1 MASAN
6 VITLT
11 DANFNEEISQ
21 AAVPVV
27 VDLWAEWCGPCRAF
41 APVLDQFA
49 DENVGKVKAAK
60 LDVDSNQAVAAQF
73 NVRQIPTLLWFK
85 GGAHVATT
93 SAMSKE
99 GLSRQL
105 ASL

>member
-6 VITLT
+6 VLTLT
-11 DANFNEEISQ
+11 DANFKEEVQNST
-21 AAVPVV
+21 VPLV
-27 VDLWAEWCGPCRAF
+27 VDLWAEWCGPCRMF
-41 APVLDQFA
+41 GPVLDQFA

-85 GGAHVATT
+85 SGAHVATT
-93 SAMSKE
+93 SAMSKD
-99 GLSRQL
+99 GLAKQL

>member
-1 MASAN
+1 MASVN
-6 VITLT
+6 VLTLT
-11 DANFNEEISQ
+11 DANFKDEVQNST
-21 AAVPVV
+21 VPLV
-27 VDLWAEWCGPCRAF
+27 VDLWAEWCGPCRHF

-93 SAMSKE
+93 SAMSKD
-99 GLSRQL
+99 GLAKQL

>member
-6 VITLT
+6 VHTFT
-11 DANFNEEISQ
+11 DANFQDEVQNST
-21 AAVPVV
+21 VPVV
-27 VDLWAEWCGPCRAF
+27 VDLWAEWCGPCRMF
-41 APVLDQFA
+41 GPVLDQFA

-60 LDVDSNQAVAAQF
+60 LDVDSNQAIAARF

-93 SAMSKE
+93 SAMSKD
-99 GLSRQL
+99 GLAKQL

>member
-11 DANFNEEISQ
+11 DANFQDEVKNST
-21 AAVPVV
+21 VPLV
-27 VDLWAEWCGPCRAF
+27 VDLWAEWCGPCRHF

-60 LDVDSNQAVAAQF
+60 LDVDSNQAIAAQF

-93 SAMSKE
+93 SAMSKD
-99 GLSRQL
+99 GLVKQL
-105 ASL
+105 SSL

>member
-6 VITLT
+6 VLTLT
-11 DANFNEEISQ
+11 DANFKDEVQNST
-21 AAVPVV
+21 VPLV
-27 VDLWAEWCGPCRAF
+27 VDLWAEWCGPCRMF

-93 SAMSKE
+93 SAMSKD
-99 GLSRQL
+99 GLAKQL

>member
-6 VITLT
+6 VLSLT
-11 DANFNEEISQ
+11 DANFKEEIDKST
-21 AAVPVV
+21 VPVV
-27 VDLWAEWCGPCRAF
+27 VDLWAEWCGPCRQF
-41 APVLDQFA
+41 GPVLDQFA

-60 LDVDSNQAVAAQF
+60 LDVDSNQAVATQF

-93 SAMSKE
+93 SAMSKA
-99 GLSRQL
+99 GLEKQL

>member
-11 DANFNEEISQ
+11 DANFQDEVKNST
-21 AAVPVV
+21 VPLV
-27 VDLWAEWCGPCRAF
+27 VDLWAEWCGPCRHF

-60 LDVDSNQAVAAQF
+60 LDVDSNQAIAAQF

-93 SAMSKE
+93 SAMSKD
-99 GLSRQL
+99 GLVKQL

>member
-6 VITLT
+6 VVTFT
-11 DANFNEEISQ
+11 DANFQEEVKNST
-21 AAVPVV
+21 VPVV
-27 VDLWAEWCGPCRAF
+27 VDLWAEWCGPCRQF

-60 LDVDSNQAVAAQF
+60 LDVDSNQQVAAQF

-85 GGAHVATT
+85 DGAHVATT
-93 SAMSKE
+93 SAMSKD
-99 GLSRQL
+99 GLAKQL
-105 ASL
+105 AAL

>member
-6 VITLT
+6 VVTLT
-11 DANFNEEISQ
+11 DANFQDEVKNST
-21 AAVPVV
+21 VPVV
-27 VDLWAEWCGPCRAF
+27 VDLWAEWCGPCRQF

-60 LDVDSNQAVAAQF
+60 LDVDSNQQVAAQF

-85 GGAHVATT
+85 DGAHVATT
-93 SAMSKE
+93 SAMSKD
-99 GLSRQL
+99 GLTKQL
-105 ASL
+105 AAL

>member
-6 VITLT
+6 VLTLT
-11 DANFNEEISQ
+11 DANFKEEVQNST
-21 AAVPVV
+21 VPLV
-27 VDLWAEWCGPCRAF
+27 VDLWAEWCGPCRMF
-41 APVLDQFA
+41 GPVLDQFA

-93 SAMSKE
+93 SAMSKD
-99 GLSRQL
+99 GLAKQL